1 MLSFYVTT
9 KEVAVSD
16 RYIYI
21 YIYNIY
27 IYIYIYKQADFRGC
41 WLSFLLFCCREIISC
56 LLPLQKSNWQYI
68 KAVFLGETQKEKNL
82 YFLPFC

>member
-21 YIYNIY
+21 YIIY
-27 IYIYIYKQADFRGC
+27 IYIYIYINKQISEDVGC
-41 WLSFLLFCCREIISC
+41 HFC
-56 LLPLQKSNWQYI
+56 YFV
-68 KAVFLGETQKEKNL
+68 AEK
-82 YFLPFC
+82 